1 MRPPRVHEDYAIVS
15 IDPLPANPLQFQTMR
30 EVVEEFLDVHMHVE
44 FRDIQLTHLGQALVR
59 FENIFDRDLLVNNN
73 PHPYEGVNF
82 HVIHHNAARNWRVI
96 QFNQEHWLML
106 IGF

>member
-1 MRPPRVHEDYAIVS
+1 
-15 IDPLPANPLQFQTMR
+15 
-30 EVVEEFLDVHMHVE
+30 
-44 FRDIQLTHLGQALVR
+44 
-59 FENIFDRDLLVNNN
+59 LLVNNS